1 MIMILLS
8 CAVYAVINIVIPVV
22 IGNTV
27 DGIQS
32 IEADV
37 LAKQLLTLLSLYIL
51 LYVADILINIF
62 SAKLSSK
69 IARKLRTKL
78 FKKVHELK
86 LQTIDQTG
94 IGNILNYFSVDVDNV
109 ARGILQVLPKAVS
122 GIVTVIGAFFIMLR
136 INGIMTA
143 VLVISAP
150 CMYFLSRFVT
160 KKTNNLFQKRAD
172 EISNLNTYAE
182 EIITGQKTIKDFQ
195 YEEIAKNNFQKQN
208 EQLYNVG
215 LKAQFYSSLSNPA
228 SRFITNL
235 IYVAVGIVG
244 TILAGL
250 GQISIGNI
258 STFLMYAN
266 VYTKPFHEITSILS
280 EIQIS
285 FASIKRI
292 RNFLSLEEEKQ
303 QEITRDVKTFNGYI
317 RFNNVT
323 FSYTKEK
330 PLIRNFNLEVEK
342 GENVAIVGKTGAGK
356 TTIANLLMRFYDL
369 DDGEILIDGLDIAKI
384 PKDILRKNIGMVLQD
399 TKLFEGTIIEN
410 IAYGKEN
417 ASLEEIEHVA
427 KLAKADEF
435 IRRLPQGYQTK
446 IKEGMLS
453 AGEIQLITI
462 ARILLLNPPI
472 IILDEATSNV
482 DLLTEQNIQQA
493 FNDLMKNATSF
504 VIAHR
509 LSTIKNADKIIF
521 IENGNIV
528 EQGTHVEL
536 LQLRGKYYEL
546 YNSQFTV
553 AK

>member
-1 MIMILLS
+1 MIITLLS
-8 CAVYAVINIVIPVV
+8 CAVYAVINILIPVV

-27 DGIQS
+27 DGIQN
-32 IEADV
+32 IEANV
-37 LAKQLLTLLSLYIL
+37 LTKQLLILLGLYLILYIADL
-51 LYVADILINIF
+51 LVNVF

-69 IARKLRTKL
+69 IARKLRSKL
-78 FKKVHELK
+78 FKKIKNLK
-86 LQTIDQTG
+86 LQTVDTIG

-109 ARGILQVLPKAVS
+109 ARGILQVLPKLAS
-122 GIVTVIGAFFIMLR
+122 GIVTILGAFFIMLN
-136 INGIMTA
+136 ISGIMTA
-143 VLVISAP
+143 VLVVSAP

-160 KKTNNLFQKRAD
+160 KKTNILFQKRAN

-195 YEEIAKNNFQKQN
+195 YEEIAQKNFKNKN
-208 EQLYNVG
+208 DELYKIG

-244 TILAGL
+244 TILASMGK
-250 GQISIGNI
+250 ISIGNI

-292 RNFLSLEEEKQ
+292 YKFFELEEEKQ
-303 QEITRDVKTFNGYI
+303 LEITRNVKTFNGYV
-317 RFNNVT
+317 RFKNVT

-330 PLIRNFNLEVEK
+330 PLIKNFNLEVEK
-342 GENVAIVGKTGAGK
+342 GQNIAIVGKTGAGK
-356 TTIANLLMRFYDL
+356 TTIANLLLRFYDL
-369 DDGEILIDGLDIAKI
+369 DGGEILIDGVNIEKI

-399 TKLFEGTIIEN
+399 TNLFEGSIREN

-417 ASLEEIEHVA
+417 ASQEEIEYVA
-427 KLAKADEF
+427 KLARADSF
-435 IRRLPQGYQTK
+435 IKRLPQGYQTQ

-453 AGEIQLITI
+453 AGEVQLITI

-472 IILDEATSNV
+472 VILDEATSNV
-482 DLLTEQNIQQA
+482 DLLTEQKIQQA

-509 LSTIKNADKIIF
+509 LSTIQNADKIIF
-521 IENGNIV
+521 VENGNIV
-528 EQGTHVEL
+528 EQGSHKEL
-536 LQLRGKYYEL
+536 LELKGKYYEL

-553 AK
+553 DK